1 MLVPCRNSI
10 AFLYARK
17 GGFRSPTTRQVPSM
31 RSPQPT
37 PFPEEA
43 IDTERLYAELK
54 NGVLALHLP
63 KSEKVKPRRIKVK
76 CC

>member
-1 MLVPCRNSI
+1 
-10 AFLYARK
+10 
-17 GGFRSPTTRQVPSM
+17 M